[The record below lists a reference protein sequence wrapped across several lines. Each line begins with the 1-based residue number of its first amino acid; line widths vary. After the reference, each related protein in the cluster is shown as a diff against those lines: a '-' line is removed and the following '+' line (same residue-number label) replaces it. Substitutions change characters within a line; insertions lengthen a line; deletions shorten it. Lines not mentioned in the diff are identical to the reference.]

1 VIRTGS
7 CDRNAE
13 ANEKLSLSRRY
24 GSHSMATK
32 ENNMRRF
39 AILVLLSLSF
49 CWAQESGSFQPSTT
63 NVWAAEYPRIDS
75 AGRVQIRVKAPDAT
89 KVRLNFWS
97 GPKLDMEKQQDGFWT
112 ITTPPLVPGF
122 HYYTLVIDGA
132 EVSDPNTHAFFGGG
146 KPASGVEVP
155 EPGSNY
161 YSVQDVPHGAVRE
174 VWYNSKV
181 TGTWRHALVYLPPN
195 YDAQTKERYPVLYLQ
210 HGAGED
216 ETGWI
221 RQGNANFILDNLI
234 AAKSCKP
241 MIVVMAYGYAHRA
254 GEAPVDLFAKGF
266 GSPEMLKMMQEMA
279 AAFEDDVT
287 QALIPF
293 IDSTFRTLSDREHRA
308 MAGLS
313 MGGMQTFQITLDHL
327 DLFSYIG
334 GFSGAGGMLV
344 LGNRKL
350 DPKTDYNG
358 VFADPTAFAKKVH
371 LLWLGVGTNEPE
383 RMRAGL
389 QRLHASLLEANIQ
402 HVFYESPGTDHEW
415 QTWRRDLKDFAPRLF

>member
-1 VIRTGS
+1 MKRVAIVMI
-7 CDRNAE
+7 
-13 ANEKLSLSRRY
+13 L
-24 GSHSMATK
+24 
-32 ENNMRRF
+32 F
-39 AILVLLSLSF
+39 AGF
-49 CWAQESGSFQPSTT
+49 CCAQEADNFQPSST
-63 NVWAAEYPRIDS
+63 NVWAAQYPRVDG

-97 GPKLDMEKQQDGFWT
+97 GPKVDMEKQPDGFWT

-122 HYYTLVIDGA
+122 HYYTLIIDGA

-146 KPASGVEVP
+146 KPASGLEVP
-155 EPGSNY
+155 EPGSTY
-161 YSVQDVPHGAVRE
+161 YSVQNVPHGQVRE

-181 TGTWRHALVYLPPN
+181 AGTWRHALVYLPPD
-195 YDAQTKERYPVLYLQ
+195 YDSKSNLRYPVLYLQ

-216 ETGWI
+216 ETGWV

-254 GEAPVDLFAKGF
+254 AEAPVDLFAKGF
-266 GSPEMLKMMQEMA
+266 GSPEMMKAMRDMA

-287 QALIPF
+287 QALIPY
-293 IDSTFRTLSDREHRA
+293 IDSTFRTLSDRDHRA

-313 MGGMQTFQITLDHL
+313 MGGMQTYQITLDHL

-358 VFADPTAFAKKVH
+358 VFADPAAFAKRVH

-389 QRLHASLLEANIQ
+389 LRLHASLQEANIQ

-415 QTWRRDLKDFAPRLF
+415 QTWRRDLKDFVPRLF

>member
-1 VIRTGS
+1 MVRS
-7 CDRNAE
+7 
-13 ANEKLSLSRRY
+13 
-24 GSHSMATK
+24 
-32 ENNMRRF
+32 
-39 AILVLLSLSF
+39 AILIFLFASLG
-49 CWAQESGSFQPSTT
+49 WAQQSGDFQPSST
-63 NVWAAEYPRIDS
+63 NVWGADYPRVDS
-75 AGRVQIRVKAPDAT
+75 TGRVEVRVKAPEAT
-89 KVRLNFWS
+89 KVKLNFWS
-97 GPKLDMEKQQDGFWT
+97 GPKVDMVKQPDGFWT
-112 ITTPPLVPGF
+112 VTTTPLVPGF
-122 HYYTLVIDGA
+122 HYYSLNIDGA
-132 EVSDPNTHAFFGGG
+132 DVADPGTHAYFGGG
-146 KPASGVEVP
+146 RPASGVEVP
-155 EPGSNY
+155 ESGSTY
-161 YSVQDVPHGAVRE
+161 YSIQDVPHGQVRE

-195 YDAQTKERYPVLYLQ
+195 YDADKKVRYPVLYLQ
-210 HGAGED
+210 HGGGED

-221 RQGNANFILDNLI
+221 RQAHADFILDNLI

-241 MIVVMAYGYAHRA
+241 MIVVMAYGYARRA
-254 GEAPVDLFAKGF
+254 GQAPPDLTGKPF
-266 GSPEMLKMMQEMA
+266 GSPEMLKAMQDMS

-293 IDSTFRTLSDREHRA
+293 VDSTYRTLSDRDHRA

-358 VFADPTAFAKKVH
+358 VFADPAAFAKKVH
-371 LLWLGVGTNEPE
+371 LLWIGVGTNEPE
-383 RMRAGL
+383 RMRAGI
-389 QRLHASLLEANIQ
+389 QRLHTSLQDANIQ
-402 HVFYESPGTDHEW
+402 HIFYESPGTDHEW